1 MNSTSVIVSNNKQQL
16 NKMTPRSERTAAFEE
31 KIAQEWSE
39 YYFQFMTDHDG
50 TLFYVD
56 PVNISGNIN
65 ISLQTIL
72 NHPEYE
78 WSLEGISKNP
88 NLTWEFVKTY
98 KDGAMLL
105 DAELLWDYRFHSH
118 HYVYDYENNEDMREK
133 MCSPISRPKTP
144 DYSIDEIIATSS
156 AETDISNLMRSNRLF
171 PQDLLDHPE
180 IEWPYRRFACINP
193 NMTVSYFKKFI
204 ELGYITNWQNS
215 LATFNSAFNFEDIIK
230 TPELG
235 WDYHDVG
242 INNTLRFQFILDNRT
257 INGKEYL
264 DYVDDNEFVVEKAA
278 FLERRRREY
287 LAAYRIQQW
296 WMRVT
301 SDPRNPVCQR
311 RLEREYD
318 EMFPN
323 VEN

>member
-1 MNSTSVIVSNNKQQL
+1 
-16 NKMTPRSERTAAFEE
+16 MTPRSERTSAFEAAIE
-31 KIAQEWSE
+31 QKWSE
-39 YYFQFMTDHDG
+39 YYFQFMTNYDG
-50 TLFYVD
+50 LLFYVS
-56 PVNISGNIN
+56 PANISANVN

-98 KDGAMLL
+98 KDGAIVL
-105 DAELLWDYRFHSH
+105 DAELLWDYRLHSR
-118 HYVYDYENNEDMREK
+118 HYADDYKKNADLREIGY
-133 MCSPISRPKTP
+133 PVIITATP
-144 DYSIDEIIATSS
+144 DYTIDEIIAISS
-156 AETDISNLMRSNRLF
+156 KGTPSIANLLHSKRLF

-180 IEWPYRRFACINP
+180 VKWSYRRFACTNP
-193 NMTVSYFKKFI
+193 NMTISYFKTFI

-215 LATFNSAFNFEDIIK
+215 LATFNSAFDFEDIIK

-235 WDYHDVG
+235 WDYNDVG
-242 INNTLRFQFILDNRT
+242 INNTLRFQFILDNRK

-264 DYVDDNEFVVEKAA
+264 DYVDENEFVVEKAA

-296 WMRVT
+296 WWRVT
-301 SDPRNPVCQR
+301 SNPANVVCQH
-311 RLEREYD
+311 RLEREYAD
-318 EMFPN
+318 MFSN